1 MDEKELIKNFLHGN
15 LSRDQIADFNRRLK
29 DPVFCAVL
37 DKEKQD
43 CVRRDALTQTHDLLD
58 KYIAAHGASE
68 SEQLELIA
76 AYISGQ
82 MGDTAEANFAKCLDE
97 DQMLHRQYILMLNI
111 FKGMSEEVRQSNIE
125 FGKAMQSLTRE
136 QIETIVGKRR
146 SPEDIFNFKMPA
158 VAVGRSA
165 AADSRP
171 AARPTVRYRV
181 ASFGDG
187 IQRQF
192 KTCTSEEAPKSLT
205 QRYYD
210 YAESGN
216 VECAL
221 NYGYTAA
228 VDFYNEGETFM
239 CKAIID
245 DILARFADNP
255 AARKF
260 ALILEKIKALKDL
273 LTK

>member
-15 LSRDQIADFNRRLK
+15 LSRDQIADFNRHLK

-37 DKEKQD
+37 DREKQD
-43 CVRRDALTQTHDLLD
+43 CVRRDALSQTHDLLD
-58 KYIAAHGASE
+58 KYIAEHGASE

-82 MGDTAEANFAKCLDE
+82 MGDNAEANFAKCLDE
-97 DQMLHRQYILMLNI
+97 DRMLRRQYILMLNI

-136 QIETIVGKRR
+136 QIRAIVGKRCR
-146 SPEDIFNFKMPA
+146 PEEIFNFKASAETPA
-158 VAVGRSA
+158 VAA
-165 AADSRP
+165 CIP
-171 AARPTVRYRV
+171 AARPTARYRV
-181 ASFGDG
+181 ASFGDESD
-187 IQRQF
+187 
-192 KTCTSEEAPKSLT
+192 TTPKSLT

-216 VECAL
+216 VAGAL
-221 NYGYTAA
+221 NYGYAAA

-260 ALILEKIKALKDL
+260 ALILGRIKELKDKL
-273 LTK
+273 NK

>member
-43 CVRRDALTQTHDLLD
+43 CVRRDALSQTHDLLD

-97 DQMLHRQYILMLNI
+97 DQMLRRQYILMLNI

-146 SPEDIFNFKMPA
+146 SPEDIFNFKAPA
-158 VAVGRSA
+158 DTPTVAAGRSVA
-165 AADSRP
+165 AGRP

-181 ASFGDG
+181 ASFGDESD
-187 IQRQF
+187 
-192 KTCTSEEAPKSLT
+192 TTPKSLT

-216 VECAL
+216 VEGAL
-221 NYGYTAA
+221 SCGYTAA

-260 ALILEKIKALKDL
+260 ALILEKIKALKDN

>member
-15 LSRDQIADFNRRLK
+15 LSRDQIADFNRHLK

-37 DKEKQD
+37 DREKQD
-43 CVRRDALTQTHDLLD
+43 CVRRDALSQTHELLD
-58 KYIAAHGASE
+58 KYIAEHGASE

-97 DQMLHRQYILMLNI
+97 DQMLRRQYVLMLNI

-146 SPEDIFNFKMPA
+146 SPEDIFNFKAPVETPVAACLPPA
-158 VAVGRSA
+158 RSA
-165 AADSRP
+165 
-171 AARPTVRYRV
+171 VRYRV
-181 ASFGDG
+181 ASFDNGS
-187 IQRQF
+187 QKQY
-192 KTCTSEEAPKSLT
+192 KTSASDEAPKSLT

-216 VECAL
+216 VEGAL
-221 NYGYTAA
+221 SYGYTAA
-228 VDFYNEGETFM
+228 VTFYNQGETFM

-255 AARKF
+255 VARKF
-260 ALILEKIKALKDL
+260 ALILENIKALKDK

>member
-1 MDEKELIKNFLHGN
+1 MDAKELIKNFLHGN

-97 DQMLHRQYILMLNI
+97 DQMLRRQYILMLNI

-146 SPEDIFNFKMPA
+146 SPEDIFNFKAPA
-158 VAVGRSA
+158 VAAGRSA
-165 AADSRP
+165 GRS

-181 ASFGDG
+181 ASYDNG
-187 IQRQF
+187 IQRQL
-192 KTCTSEEAPKSLT
+192 KTCATEDAPKSLT

-216 VECAL
+216 IEGAL
-221 NYGYTAA
+221 KCGYTAA

-245 DILARFADNP
+245 DIFARFADNP

-260 ALILEKIKALKDL
+260 ALILEKIKEMKDK

>member
-97 DQMLHRQYILMLNI
+97 DQMLRRQYILMLNI

-146 SPEDIFNFKMPA
+146 SPEDIFNFKAPA
-158 VAVGRSA
+158 VAACRSA
-165 AADSRP
+165 AAGIP

-181 ASFGDG
+181 ASFDNG

-192 KTCTSEEAPKSLT
+192 RTCASEEAPKSLT

-216 VECAL
+216 VAGAL

-260 ALILEKIKALKDL
+260 ALILERIKELKDK

>member
-43 CVRRDALTQTHDLLD
+43 CVQRDALTQTHDLLD

-146 SPEDIFNFKMPA
+146 SPEDIFNFKVPA
-158 VAVGRSA
+158 VAACRSV

-181 ASFGDG
+181 ASFGDESG
-187 IQRQF
+187 
-192 KTCTSEEAPKSLT
+192 TTPKSLT

-216 VECAL
+216 VEGAL

-260 ALILEKIKALKDL
+260 AMILEKIKALKDN